1 MTVETPTAT
10 ATAARSRMVWMDALR
25 GMAIILIVVLHT
37 TEIVRADGVDVWG
50 AFIRF
55 NSFMEPFRIPL
66 LMVLSGMLLSGSLRK
81 GTGRYLT
88 GKVRAIVWPYIVW
101 SVILVLVFP
110 FLGVESLLHAI
121 WAPGTYLWYLHTLF
135 ICYLVALA
143 MRRVPP
149 LAASA
154 LALSVALVLNSFAIP
169 EPFSMMKLVR
179 VFMMLACFF
188 AGHWIMQNKDLVL
201 AATRRW
207 WVIALL
213 ALFGVGLG
221 LVAQIPGADVS
232 NNPLLAIP
240 LVATICAGIGIVQ
253 RFSWSNWLARWVR
266 WIGRH
271 SIIYYV
277 SHWITVAFTLPL
289 LAGVPDWRGLVL
301 IPLLVAAA
309 LLVGGLLALA
319 ERWVLPIRW
328 LFRI

>member
-1 MTVETPTAT
+1 MTTETLAPPVTAT
-10 ATAARSRMVWMDALR
+10 RSRMVWMDALR
-25 GMAIILIVVLHT
+25 GLAIILIVLLHA
-37 TEIVRADGVDVWG
+37 TEIARSGGVDVSG

-55 NSFMEPFRIPL
+55 NAFMGPFRIPL
-66 LMVLSGMLLSGSLRK
+66 LMVLSGMLLGGSLNK
-81 GTGRYLT
+81 GTGRYLS

-110 FLGVESLLHAI
+110 FLGTDSLIRAI

-149 LAASA
+149 LASSA
-154 LALSVALVLNSFAIP
+154 LALAIALMLDSFAIP
-169 EPFSMMKLVR
+169 EPVSLMNPVR
-179 VFMMLACFF
+179 IFMMLACFF
-188 AGHWIMQNKDLVL
+188 AGHWIMQQKELVL

-207 WVIALL
+207 WVIVLL

-221 LVAQIPGADVS
+221 LIAQIPGAHVS

-240 LVATICAGIGIVQ
+240 LVATICAGIGVVQ
-253 RFSWSNWLARWVR
+253 QFSWSNWLARWIR

-277 SHWITVAFTLPL
+277 SHWITVVFALRL
-289 LAGVPDWRGLVL
+289 LGDVPDWRGFVLV
-301 IPLLVAAA
+301 PLLVGAA
-309 LLVGGLLALA
+309 LLVGAILALA
-319 ERWVLPIRW
+319 ERWVLPVRW
-328 LFRI
+328 LFRV